1 MGLRKG
7 KKKDAQTLP
16 APGLPLPPLPGMPL
30 PPLGDL
36 PTPLPLPE
44 MPTPL
49 PLPDAP
55 APALPMPDT
64 PASVPPMPD
73 AVEAPADDSADKGNQ
88 YGEMWA
94 KRSNKPLQQIYG
106 HIDRLAKKETGS
118 LLDRYSDR
126 FGHSL
131 DREIIVLRKKEHDSK
146 VSEIRD
152 APVVELLGDEDSSD
166 LKSQLNAIQNELRA
180 LKPEY
185 QSAKATG
192 DSELLSQIRPVLEGL
207 MAERKS
213 IKAMMDGTLEPTV
226 AEEADDSSDS
236 DENDELFASFVA
248 IVDDLLGSKLPEE
261 VVSIFL
267 ASDEFE
273 IYQEV
278 GSDPLNAEH
287 AMRVAFVSIVD
298 DQLGNMS
305 PESVVEFTETSD
317 FEIYKSIATLYQS
330 DESAD

>member
-30 PPLGDL
+30 PPLEGL

-44 MPTPL
+44 TPTPL

-64 PASVPPMPD
+64 PVSAAPTPD
-73 AVEAPADDSADKGNQ
+73 APVDDSSDKGNQ

-152 APVVELLGDEDSSD
+152 APIVELLDDEDSSD
-166 LKSQLNAIQNELRA
+166 LKSQLTAIEDELRA

-185 QSAKATG
+185 QAAKSTG

-226 AEEADDSSDS
+226 AEEAEVHADS
-236 DENDELFASFVA
+236 DENDELFTSFVA

-278 GSDPLNAEH
+278 GSDPLHAEH

-298 DQLGNMS
+298 EQLGNMS

-317 FEIYKSIATLYQS
+317 FEIYKSIATLYNS
-330 DESAD
+330 DENAD